1 MSEHQTELLGAY
13 VLGVLDPDEEA
24 TVQRHLSTCEHCRR
38 EVDDLREMEAA
49 LGEIPPEAFLEG
61 PPDGAD
67 LLLQRTLREIRAE
80 RSRHTMIRR
89 TAWAAAAALVAV
101 VVLVGGAL
109 IGRNTANNI
118 TAQPAPTV
126 STVLG
131 TRTASGTDT
140 ITGASMAVTVKPA
153 VGWVRLNV
161 SVKGVAAG
169 EQCKLQVVAKDGTSR
184 EAGSWLVSKVAAQT
198 GTTLDSFAMV
208 PPADVASVRV
218 VNFAG
223 KTLVSVPI

>member
-1 MSEHQTELLGAY
+1 MNEHQTELLGAY
-13 VLGVLDPDEEA
+13 VLGVLDTDEEI
-24 TVQRHLSTCEHCRR
+24 TVQRHLSTCEHCRG
-38 EVDDLREMEAA
+38 EVNDLREMEAV

-67 LLLQRTLREIRAE
+67 LLLQRTLRDIRAE
-80 RSRHTMIRR
+80 RSQHTMIRR
-89 TAWAAAAALVAV
+89 TAWAAAAAVVAV
-101 VVLVGGAL
+101 LVLVGGTL
-109 IGRNTANNI
+109 IGRNTANTI

-126 STVLG
+126 STVPG

-140 ITGASMAVTVKPA
+140 TTGASMAVTVKPA

-161 SVKGVAAG
+161 SVNGVAAG
-169 EQCKLQVVAKDGTSR
+169 QQCKLLVFAKDGSSR
-184 EAGSWLVSKVAAQT
+184 EAGSWLVSDTAAQK
-198 GTTLDSFAMV
+198 GTTLDSFALV

-223 KTLVSVPI
+223 RTLVSVPV